1 MKPILKD
8 QQHRNLAFWGMAM
21 IAMGLPLSV
30 FLVSVGTFVLAG
42 NWLLEGTHFNRLKQ
56 FFTDPL
62 SLAISA
68 IFLIHC
74 IGLLWTE
81 DLEWGSKDIRV
92 KLPLLILPLILFTSK
107 LPSKKRLEDVLK
119 LFVVACIVGTIFGL
133 PKYFELTGELQNSRH
148 VSVFISHIRFGL
160 MLVLAFFILSYYLFA
175 KWRDWSVAE
184 KLVCTAAMLWTLWFI
199 VILEAFTAY
208 LAFGALLVFTS
219 FRLLLKQQNKK
230 IAIGLVLL
238 TLVLTSASVVYV
250 GKIVNNHYAEV
261 PFNFRTLTVKTLN
274 GNYYAHQTN
283 VPFRENGH
291 RVWNFVCWKE
301 LKQEWPKR
309 SSMSF
314 DGTDERGQELR
325 FTLIRYM
332 SSKGLLKDSVGLHQ
346 LSDLD
351 VANVER
357 GFTNYLYTD
366 KLGVSRKINELL
378 RGWDKYNWE
387 EAASGS
393 SAFQR
398 LVYLDVGLEIFK
410 NNLLLG
416 VGTGDIVA
424 SYKAEYIKDDRGL
437 EKRFQGISHNQF
449 LTIGI
454 TLGIIGVLVFLVSI
468 FYPAWVYRKDYLYM
482 SLLILMLVSFMT
494 DNTLDRQAGVTLFAF
509 FNALFIIRREF
520 AET

>member
-8 QQHRNLAFWGMAM
+8 QQHRNLSFWGMAM

-42 NWLLEGTHFNRLKQ
+42 NWLLEGNHIKRLKQ
-56 FFTDPL
+56 FFTNPL
-62 SLAISA
+62 SLAISSV
-68 IFLIHC
+68 FLIHC
-74 IGLLWTE
+74 IGLFWTK
-81 DLEWGSKDIRV
+81 DFVWGLKDIRV
-92 KLPLLILPLILFTSK
+92 KLPLLVLPLILFTSN
-107 LPSKKRLEDVLK
+107 LPKKKRLEDVVK
-119 LFVVACIVGTIFGL
+119 LFIVACLLGTIFGL
-133 PKYFELTGELQNSRH
+133 PRYLELTGELQNSRH
-148 VSVFISHIRFGL
+148 ISVFISHIRFGL
-160 MLVLAFFILSYYLFA
+160 MLVLAFFILTYYLFA
-175 KWRDWSVAE
+175 NWRYWSVAE
-184 KLVCTAAMLWTLWFI
+184 KLVCTAALVWTFWFI
-199 VILEAFTAY
+199 VILQAFTAY
-208 LAFGALLVFTS
+208 LAFGALLIFTT
-219 FRLLLKQQNKK
+219 FRMLLKQQGRK
-230 IAIGLVLL
+230 IAVALL
-238 TLVLTSASVVYV
+238 SVTLVLTLASAAYI
-250 GKIVNNHYAEV
+250 GKVVNNHCTEV

-291 RVWNFVCWKE
+291 RVWNFVCWEE

-309 SSMSF
+309 SSMNF

-351 VANVER
+351 IENVER

-398 LVYLDVGLEIFK
+398 LVYLDVGFEIFK
-410 NNLLLG
+410 NNLLFG

-424 SYKAEYIKDDRGL
+424 AYKAEYAKDDRGL
-437 EKRFQGISHNQF
+437 EEQFQGISHNQF

-454 TLGIIGVLVFLVSI
+454 TLGSIGLLAFLLAI

-482 SLLILMLVSFMT
+482 LLLILMLVSFMT

-520 AET
+520 GET